1 MITVIIL
8 LLIAASFAY
17 YMQQRLKIRRE
28 QEHERRIERFENL
41 MELLKKQNSDKED
54 EGSPA
59 VGGTRDDDKSSR
71 S

>member
-54 EGSPA
+54 ERSVA
-59 VGGTRDDDKSSR
+59 RDDDKNSR